1 VRLFWFFM
9 ISTLLLAVSCTDSE
23 KALLIEDQIYQD
35 MFVEFAIINHMDEIL
50 LKDTTKEEL
59 VNNVYDHYGV
69 TEEQF
74 RYTHDYFE
82 SDISEQLLRMEKI
95 LIRLREERELINE
108 AAQKY
113 EIEQK
118 AAADSLHQRILNR

>member
-1 VRLFWFFM
+1 MRLFWFFM